1 SWTKSRSPVFV
12 SDTAAQR
19 YGPGHNSFTT
29 TADGEVVLVY
39 HPRTYTRIEAN
50 ALDDPNR
57 HASAQVLPLDTDG
70 TPIWA
75 TPLAAAHPAP
85 APGPLRRLRMSRLDT
100 PAAPDPS
107 SEPGASAADSTT
119 SAPHARSAP
128 PARSAGSPLKKPV
141 FWNFG
146 GLFFFYFAIWQL
158 AFTF

>member
-1 SWTKSRSPVFV
+1 M
-12 SDTAAQR
+12 
-19 YGPGHNSFTT
+19 N
-29 TADGEVVLVY
+29 
-39 HPRTYTRIEAN
+39 
-50 ALDDPNR
+50 
-57 HASAQVLPLDTDG
+57 
-70 TPIWA
+70 
-75 TPLAAAHPAP
+75 
-85 APGPLRRLRMSRLDT
+85 RLDT

-158 AFTF
+158 AFTFLSRWLEVEAGMSHGNIGLLNSVDRKSVV